1 MDGDNSLAHIH
12 RVFADFVDQF
22 QKVRDEAESS
32 ETLIASAE
40 YELDLLKQDFAFA
53 RLPPLRR

>member
-1 MDGDNSLAHIH
+1 MDGDRSFDQIQ

-22 QKVRDEAESS
+22 NRMKDEAESS
-32 ETLIASAE
+32 DTLIASAE

-53 RLPPLRR
+53 RLPPERS